1 MKQIELFQYLSLV
14 RYRGLTSIFKKFDKL
29 NISLILDL
37 EDSAKDLFSEENTEF
52 LKKACRTGLVYIS
65 KMKLRIK
72 PSIFLRINEIKSTFF
87 KKDIISV
94 NESINN
100 GMKITGIF
108 VPKVEDY
115 KSINNIHKSIK
126 GKKKNIKIVPII
138 ETKKGY
144 ENLEYILEKD
154 VNNNIISAIHY
165 GHFDYCLDNK
175 IWPFPEPYHK
185 EYWKL
190 IFPLIRLTIKYQK
203 KFVQTPYPL
212 VQNPLLFWSS
222 ANYILKQ
229 FKQIK
234 LSMSLVNY
242 DLRFINKP
250 NLIKSIRL
258 KKMSDNKNY
267 KIKFAKKIINSYLE
281 SKSQKKSFSLSNK
294 RFIPPHQYLAAK
306 YFLKQNEK

>member
-126 GKKKNIKIVPII
+126 GKKKK
-138 ETKKGY
+138 
-144 ENLEYILEKD
+144 
-154 VNNNIISAIHY
+154 
-165 GHFDYCLDNK
+165 
-175 IWPFPEPYHK
+175 
-185 EYWKL
+185 
-190 IFPLIRLTIKYQK
+190 
-203 KFVQTPYPL
+203 
-212 VQNPLLFWSS
+212 
-222 ANYILKQ
+222 
-229 FKQIK
+229 
-234 LSMSLVNY
+234 
-242 DLRFINKP
+242 
-250 NLIKSIRL
+250 
-258 KKMSDNKNY
+258 NKNC
-267 KIKFAKKIINSYLE
+267 
-281 SKSQKKSFSLSNK
+281 SKN
-294 RFIPPHQYLAAK
+294 
-306 YFLKQNEK
+306 